1 MGALAFLF
9 ALMADDGA
17 RLPIAVLDEVDA
29 PLDEANIRRF
39 CDFIEALS
47 KRGTQFVLITH
58 QKATF
63 EVADTLWGVT
73 TEQGVSR
80 VFSIRRDERQE
91 SLFGAGATVAS

>member
-9 ALMADDGA
+9 ALMSGDGGG
-17 RLPIAVLDEVDA
+17 LPIAVLDEVDA

-39 CDFIEALS
+39 CTFVEAQAS
-47 KRGTQFVLITH
+47 RGTQFVLITH

-73 TEQGVSR
+73 TEAGVSR
-80 VFSIRRDERQE
+80 VFGIRRDDPRAAPNAEAR
-91 SLFGAGATVAS
+91 ASSS